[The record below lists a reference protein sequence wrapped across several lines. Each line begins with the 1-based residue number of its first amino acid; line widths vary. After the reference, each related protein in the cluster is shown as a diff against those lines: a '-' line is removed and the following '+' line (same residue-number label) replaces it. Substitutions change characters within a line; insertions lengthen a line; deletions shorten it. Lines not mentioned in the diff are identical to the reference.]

1 MQPRVV
7 WVAQAPLL
15 LNRLCLSRSWNMQ
28 VASLP
33 DANGLAELA
42 QMDAPKWD
50 GNSKGVVAAFAC
62 APDHVQWV
70 KEHLPDAKLVLV
82 AHQGYAQKLPPAP
95 PITPVVAFSSR
106 CAFFVSSQIV
116 QQVSVLTPAYAPCP
130 CWSWSPDKVWTM
142 MSRPKTRENI
152 SFAAL
157 EDARRIAHTEIG
169 VYGQDQPDG
178 FLTPQAKTYRLSS
191 CSAYFEAL
199 PPRAGFGLAEHEA
212 MAAGCP
218 VVGAAWGDICTRL
231 SCQKAFADYSNIYG
245 LAALADR
252 AAKDKEWAEARSAEQ
267 LQYIRDCFS
276 QERMDE
282 SVERAMANITA
293 G

>member
-1 MQPRVV
+1 M

-15 LNRLCLSRSWNMQ
+15 LNRLCRSRSWNMQ
-28 VASLP
+28 VACLQ
-33 DANGLAELA
+33 DADGLAEMA
-42 QMDAPKWD
+42 QMHAPKWD
-50 GNSKGVVAAFAC
+50 GSPKGVVAAFAC
-62 APDHVQWV
+62 APDHVRWV
-70 KEHLPDAKLVLV
+70 QQHLPEAKLVIV

-95 PITPVVAFSSR
+95 HTTAVVAFSSR

-116 QQVSVLTPAYAPCP
+116 QQVSVLTPAYEPMPA
-130 CWSWSPDKVWTM
+130 WSWAPGKLWTM
-142 MSRPKTRENI
+142 MSRPKTREHI

-157 EDARRIAHTEIG
+157 DDARRIATTRIDI
-169 VYGQDQPDG
+169 YGQDQPAG
-178 FLTPQAKTYRLSS
+178 FLSSEVKTKLLSS

-212 MAAGCP
+212 MSAGCP
-218 VVGAAWGDICTRL
+218 VVGAAWGDIYTRL
-231 SCQKAFADYSNIYG
+231 SCQKAFADYGNIYG

-252 AAKDKEWAEARSAEQ
+252 AAKDKQWAEERSAEQ

-282 SVERAMANITA
+282 SVERAMAHITA